1 MMVEDEF
8 YAVAQRFTQHLHYAE
23 YVRRTKEVKS
33 QNAARIGDIA
43 RPTDGITPMSE
54 ETKKKKEAE
63 ALAARQK
70 AGLEQVRET
79 TDRGEGNDD
88 NDEDDDDDDTWA
100 GTSLHDLMT
109 SPRKARSLVGGTR
122 GIKSATRA
130 AAGYVQTSQNSA
142 TTAGPLSPS
151 SPLGHREQERQDQV
165 VLDETASEVDDDLDV
180 QPTTTFKR
188 TVHDI
193 STPNDTKTPKTEPK
207 TERSNI
213 SSIAPTKS
221 IPANESTRNPEKAR
235 QTPSIN
241 ARNKTQPVSNPRKKL
256 LFDDFD
262 ELPEPKSNI
271 SMQEQKSKSSS
282 SISRTPSGSRSGDN
296 KESKKSRLNEVPM
309 FLL

>member
-33 QNAARIGDIA
+33 QNAARIRDIA

-70 AGLEQVRET
+70 AGMEQVQET
-79 TDRGEGNDD
+79 TGHREGNDD
-88 NDEDDDDDDTWA
+88 NDDDDDDDIWA

-142 TTAGPLSPS
+142 TTAGLPSS
-151 SPLGHREQERQDQV
+151 SPLGHRRQERQHQ
-165 VLDETASEVDDDLDV
+165 VLDETASEDDDDLDV
-180 QPTTTFKR
+180 QPTITFKR

-193 STPNDTKTPKTEPK
+193 NTPKTEPK

-213 SSIAPTKS
+213 PSIAPTKS
-221 IPANESTRNPEKAR
+221 IPANNSTRNSEKAN

-241 ARNKTQPVSNPRKKL
+241 ARNKTQAVFNPRRKL

-282 SISRTPSGSRSGDN
+282 IPSTPNDSRSGDN

>member
-43 RPTDGITPMSE
+43 RPTDGITPISE
-54 ETKKKKEAE
+54 ETKKKEEAE

-70 AGLEQVRET
+70 AGLEQVQET
-79 TDRGEGNDD
+79 TGQGEGNDD
-88 NDEDDDDDDTWA
+88 NDDDDDDDMWA
-100 GTSLHDLMT
+100 GTSLQDLMT
-109 SPRKARSLVGGTR
+109 SPRKARSLVGGAR
-122 GIKSATRA
+122 GIKSGTRA

-142 TTAGPLSPS
+142 TTAGLLPSS
-151 SPLGHREQERQDQV
+151 SPLGHREQERQHQA
-165 VLDETASEVDDDLDV
+165 VLDETASEDDDDLDV

-193 STPNDTKTPKTEPK
+193 KTPKPEPK
-207 TERSNI
+207 TENKSNI
-213 SSIAPTKS
+213 PSIAPTKS
-221 IPANESTRNPEKAR
+221 IPANNSMRNPEKAK

-241 ARNKTQPVSNPRKKL
+241 AINKTQSVSKPRKKL

-262 ELPEPKSNI
+262 ELPEPKSNL

>member
-33 QNAARIGDIA
+33 QNAARIPDIA

-70 AGLEQVRET
+70 AGMEQVQET
-79 TDRGEGNDD
+79 TGHREGSDD
-88 NDEDDDDDDTWA
+88 NDDDDDDDMWA

-109 SPRKARSLVGGTR
+109 SPRKARSLVGDTR

-130 AAGYVQTSQNSA
+130 AAGYVQTSQNSV
-142 TTAGPLSPS
+142 TTAGPLSS
-151 SPLGHREQERQDQV
+151 SPLGHRQQERQHQV
-165 VLDETASEVDDDLDV
+165 VLDETASEDDDDLDI
-180 QPTTTFKR
+180 QPTITFKR

-193 STPNDTKTPKTEPK
+193 NTPKTEPK

-221 IPANESTRNPEKAR
+221 IPANNSTRNSEKAN

-241 ARNKTQPVSNPRKKL
+241 ARNKTQAVFNPRKKL

-271 SMQEQKSKSSS
+271 SMQAQKSKSSS
-282 SISRTPSGSRSGDN
+282 IASTPNGSRSGDN

>member
-33 QNAARIGDIA
+33 QNAARIRDIA

-54 ETKKKKEAE
+54 ETKKKKKAE

-70 AGLEQVRET
+70 AGMEQVQET
-79 TDRGEGNDD
+79 TGHREGNDD
-88 NDEDDDDDDTWA
+88 NDDDDDDDMWA

-142 TTAGPLSPS
+142 TTAGLPSS
-151 SPLGHREQERQDQV
+151 SPLGHRRQERQHQ
-165 VLDETASEVDDDLDV
+165 VLDETASEDDDDLDV
-180 QPTTTFKR
+180 QPTITFKR

-193 STPNDTKTPKTEPK
+193 NTPKTEPK

-213 SSIAPTKS
+213 PSIAPTKS
-221 IPANESTRNPEKAR
+221 IPANNSTRNSEKAN

-241 ARNKTQPVSNPRKKL
+241 ARNKTQAVFNPRKKL

-282 SISRTPSGSRSGDN
+282 IPSTPNDSRSGDN